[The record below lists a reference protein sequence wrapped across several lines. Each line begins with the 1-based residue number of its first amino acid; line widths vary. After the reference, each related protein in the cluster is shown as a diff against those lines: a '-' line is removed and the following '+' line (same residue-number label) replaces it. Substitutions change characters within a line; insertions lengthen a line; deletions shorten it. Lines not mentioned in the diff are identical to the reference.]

1 MMQYRDLLVL
11 GALLAGAPTET
22 ASANVITDWDEIAV
36 GTVQPIGAPPP
47 INPGLFFRAMAM
59 THLAMFNAVDA
70 IDPRYQPYKFQSK
83 AAPDTSQEAAAA
95 SAAANVLV
103 ALVPKSDVRAKLTGY
118 LAALPDSE
126 AKDRGVKLG
135 QEVAAKMLELRAD
148 DGSKT
153 PNAYRPVTQPG
164 VYVPTAVT
172 IGWES
177 ITMTPFAM
185 TSPSQFRPGPPP
197 DLKSAEWAKDY
208 NEIKELG
215 DKNSPKRTARQTEDA
230 RFWVTT
236 GPLSTHALERQIVI
250 GKNMSVLDS
259 SRFMAMISVAEADA
273 IQSVYEAKYHYQ
285 FWRPITAIRN
295 GDIDDNPE
303 TERMPTWEPI
313 DVTPPHP
320 EYPCAHCI
328 VSTAVATVIEAMIGS
343 GDIPEVAITMPS
355 APGVTHRF
363 TNLSAFTEEVA
374 SARIYAGFHYR
385 NSTVVGRNMGK
396 EIGSYVVRTVMRPL
410 N

>member
-1 MMQYRDLLVL
+1 MMPNRSLLVL
-11 GALLAGAPTET
+11 VAVLAGAPTLA
-22 ASANVITDWDEIAV
+22 ASANVITDWDEIGV
-36 GTVQPIGAPPP
+36 KTVQPVGVPPP

-59 THLAMFNAVDA
+59 LHLAMFNAVDA
-70 IDPRYQPYKFQSK
+70 IEPRYQPYKFQNK
-83 AAPDTSQEAAAA
+83 AEPDASQEAAAA
-95 SAAANVLV
+95 SAAANVLAGV
-103 ALVPKSDVRAKLTGY
+103 IPNADVRARLASY
-118 LAALPDSE
+118 LATIPDSE
-126 AKDRGVKLG
+126 AKDRGVRLG
-135 QEVAAKMLELRAD
+135 EVVASKMLQLRAD

-164 VYVPTAVT
+164 VYVPTNIT

-185 TSPSQFRPGPPP
+185 TSPSQFRPGPPV
-197 DLKSAEWAKDY
+197 DLKSKQWAEDY

-215 DKNSPKRTARQTEDA
+215 EKNSTKRTARQSEDA
-230 RFWVTT
+230 RFWLTT
-236 GPLSTHALERQIVI
+236 GPLATHPLERQIVV

-259 SRFMAMISVAEADA
+259 ARFMAMVSVAETDA

-313 DVTPPHP
+313 DVTPMHP

-328 VSTAVATVIEAMIGS
+328 VSTAVATVIEALIGTS
-343 GDIPEVAITMPS
+343 DIPEVAITMPS
-355 APGVTHRF
+355 APGVTHHY
-363 TNLSAFTEEVA
+363 TTLKAFTDEV
-374 SARIYAGFHYR
+374 SNARIYAGFHYR

-396 EIGSYVVRTVMRPL
+396 EIGSYVAKTVLQPL